1 MPTNITR
8 GDTAQF
14 VVEFIDSSGNLVT
27 PSSGTLTINYTQNF
41 IAQQAVVALSLN
53 GSFWTGTWNSTPA
66 DLGIA
71 DWSVS
76 SPLTPNPAQVGQLNI
91 IDP

>member
-8 GDTAQF
+8 GRTAQF
-14 VVEFIDSSGNLVT
+14 IVEFIDASGTLVT
-27 PSSGTLTINYTQNF
+27 PSSGQLTINYAANF
-41 IAQQAVVALSLN
+41 ISQQAVVDLSLS
-53 GSFWTGTWNSTPA
+53 GSFWTGSWDSSPA

-71 DWSVS
+71 TWSVS
-76 SPLTPNPAQVGQLNI
+76 SPLTTSPAQVGELNI

>member
-8 GDTAQF
+8 GRTAQF
-14 VVEFIDSSGNLVT
+14 IVEFVDENGALVT
-27 PSSGTLTINYTQNF
+27 PSSGQITINYAVDFVT
-41 IAQQAVVALSLN
+41 QQAVVALSQS
-53 GSFWTGTWNSTPA
+53 GSFWTGTWDSTPA

-76 SPLTPNPAQVGQLNI
+76 SPLTTSPAQVGQLNI